1 MNKNSYQKWEITG
14 KIDGIEII
22 NRILPMKYLALVL
35 AIVLKPHVLLAQ
47 EENDLFISL
56 FCSFTTFSFQLN
68 DNFIFIHEI
77 VLLIV
82 MGLPPFIMMFYFHE
96 TRPEGDNRWWQWS
109 LGYGLLMLVLYSI
122 FEAPFMSQIRSCY
135 IGL

>member
-96 TRPEGDNRWWQWS
+96 TRPEGDNRWWQWA
-109 LGYGLLMLVLYSI
+109 LGYGLLMIVLYSSL
-122 FEAPFMSQIRSCY
+122 EAPFMSQIRSCY
-135 IGL
+135 NGL

>member
-14 KIDGIEII
+14 KIGGIEII

-82 MGLPPFIMMFYFHE
+82 MGLPPFVMMFYFHE

-109 LGYGLLMLVLYSI
+109 LGYGLLMVVLYSI

-135 IGL
+135 NGL